1 MDAKTKVTTNTIP
14 AFDVDS
20 FDKNNNYVI
29 EASAGTG
36 KTYSIV
42 EIVKKITEND
52 INEIKKVLIVTY
64 TEKAAGELKDRIA
77 KGLREKFKEEADKLD
92 LNDISIY
99 TIHSFCKNTIK
110 EFGITSNLPLDLD
123 LVSDLELHDFVEQYF
138 RTGEIYKTIILLKS
152 FAYEVKVD
160 TLKKVFIEG
169 VSKYY
174 LDSNDEEDPSV
185 VSLDTDGVDYKKK
198 LENISTIASY
208 KDFDDYLAHNEEARN
223 HYQALR
229 CSESTQANYCAET
242 IEKEYDKEFLKTKL
256 ALDGKRNG
264 RDKIKD
270 KSPEK
275 AAIQYFNGLRES
287 IGLNKRDGEFTRNLI
302 PALYFVDFYK
312 AWQKEKEYKKSQS
325 FDDMI
330 RYIREEVK
338 KPDSELLT
346 KLREKYTYGIID
358 EFQDTNQRQF
368 DIFEN
373 IFLKGDKNH
382 IVVVGDPKQS
392 IYAFQGADV
401 TVYNSAKKTINK
413 NNNLFSLKKN
423 WRSSD
428 GTVNFAGKFFHKD
441 NGFNFG
447 VTEFEPSLIN
457 KSFHSTYNGQKLDKT
472 IWVGS
477 DTIDGGYVDGR
488 TFARIAV
495 EQILNCCKRDKNNK
509 TALQLIVTAEDEK
522 TKKTYEKE
530 HRDVTFEDFT
540 ILARTRSEMSAIK
553 YELKK
558 VGIPFIQYKDDSLF
572 EGRECANW
580 ISVLQAV
587 NLTDFTGNN
596 RKIFKK
602 ALFTVFFGFDL
613 YELNDERFDKDD
625 IDEIKLFN
633 EWRELAKKRL
643 WEDLIDS
650 IMVKSNLFSVLKALN
665 KSQTFNKIRQL
676 GEYIVDYLYENHTLL
691 DVIRNLSNLSSGS
704 DEDKEGSTV
713 GRGTDFKAVK
723 IMTMH
728 ASKGL
733 EFPVVIS
740 VGGLRGV
747 NDSGSAF
754 TYHKD
759 VVDVNGETK
768 KALFLTLRK
777 NDSNSGIIREE
788 LIEEFKRIYYVAYT
802 RAKYVLI
809 IPNYGPNYSGDVS
822 FLAEAMDNYLANNPG
837 DYKFVCKSKKRL
849 DELQDETKEILNSE
863 NKNDRSTTQ
872 EIENQKQA
880 LVKLSGEVKGIQS
893 YKRSYSSLSHP
904 KHENDNEFDEEEINL
919 EGEKGEGLK
928 EFDKAGIPIDG
939 EYDEAA
945 ITKESPKK
953 FPKGA
958 KIGTALHEIF
968 EKLDYQNYESMV
980 DEVIKNAFEGQLI
993 SLSDEAKIYVKD
1005 MVYRVLNAKFPEI
1018 HGADKTNKFFDL
1030 KVLSLKDKKA
1040 EKEFNFNLIFG
1051 DKAEYLKNYFNG
1063 FIDLFFKIGDYYSVL
1078 DWKSDTLSDTFKSY
1092 KTLDDLK
1099 AHVDDAYSIQRVLY
1113 AHCIIK
1119 WLKTYYPRESEEDIF
1134 KNHFGGVYYVFVR
1147 GCNPG
1152 TSNGVYAHTWK
1163 SWADLESAF
1172 ENIINK
1178 RIWRKK

>member
-1 MDAKTKVTTNTIP
+1 MPNTID
-14 AFDVDS
+14 AFNINK
-20 FDKNNNYVI
+20 FDKNRNYVI

-42 EIVKKITEND
+42 EIVKKITEGD

-77 KGLREKFKEEADKLD
+77 AGLREKFPDEIDKLD

-123 LVSDLELHDFVEQYF
+123 LISDLDLDDFTEKYF
-138 RTGEIYKTIILLKS
+138 RTGEIYKTIIALWELGTGI
-152 FAYEVKVD
+152 KVD
-160 TLKKVFIEG
+160 GIKETFIDG
-169 VSKYY
+169 IKKYY
-174 LDSNDEEDPSV
+174 LDSNGEEDESI
-185 VSLDTDGVDYKKK
+185 VSLEVKKKNIDYKKGLERIIK
-198 LENISTIASY
+198 LSSY
-208 KDFDDYLAHNEEARN
+208 KDFNDYLDHDPEAKH
-223 HYQALR
+223 HYEVLKN
-229 CSESTQANYCAET
+229 STSSQANYCAEQLEST
-242 IEKEYDKEFLKTKL
+242 FKDRFYGGRPVKNGNTKGRDNISGKSKENESKAVEYFAEIVDSMGTNSAECK
-256 ALDGKRNG
+256 DGKY
-264 RDKIKD
+264 
-270 KSPEK
+270 
-275 AAIQYFNGLRES
+275 A
-287 IGLNKRDGEFTRNLI
+287 KRLVS
-302 PALYFVDFYK
+302 ALYFVDYFK

-338 KPDSELLT
+338 KPGSELLT
-346 KLREKYTYGIID
+346 KLRQKYTYGIID

-368 DIFEN
+368 DIFKS
-373 IFLKGDKNH
+373 IFLDGENNH
-382 IVVVGDPKQS
+382 IIVVGDPKQS

-401 TVYNSAKKTINK
+401 NVYNDAKEKIEEK
-413 NNNLFSLKKN
+413 GKICSLVKN
-423 WRSSD
+423 WRSSNGMVD
-428 GTVNFAGKFFHKD
+428 FANKFFD
-441 NGFNFG
+441 ESNDFNFE
-447 VTEFEPSLIN
+447 VTKFT
-457 KSFHSTYNGQKLDKT
+457 KSDPNDNFRSTFDGKDAKSIWIGSEGPNG
-472 IWVGS
+472 GM
-477 DTIDGGYVDGR
+477 VDER
-488 TFARIAV
+488 EFARISV
-495 EQILNCCKRDKNNK
+495 EQILKCCKKDDKGN
-509 TALQLIVTAEDEK
+509 TALQLYSKD
-522 TKKTYEKE
+522 KKGVETV
-530 HRDVTFEDFT
+530 RGVDFSDFT
-540 ILARTRSEMSAIK
+540 VLARTRSEMSAIK
-553 YELKK
+553 SELKR

-572 EGRECANW
+572 KGKECANW
-580 ISVLQAV
+580 ISILQAV
-587 NLTDFTGNN
+587 NLPDYTGNN

-613 YELNDERFDKDD
+613 YELNDERFDKED

-676 GEYIVDYLYENHTLL
+676 GEYIVDYLYENHTLI
-691 DVIRNLSNLSSGS
+691 DVIRNLSNLSKGT
-704 DEDKEGSTV
+704 DEDEEGATV

-740 VGGLRGV
+740 VGGHIGV
-747 NDSGSAF
+747 NKKLGKAF
-754 TYHKD
+754 TYHQTYKD
-759 VVDVNGETK
+759 SNQKTLK
-768 KALFLTLRK
+768 KLILTLSK
-777 NDSNSGIIREE
+777 DNNNSKDIYKEVFEE
-788 LIEEFKRIYYVAYT
+788 YKRIYYVAYT

-809 IPNYGPNYSGDVS
+809 LPNYQGNYSDDGFT
-822 FLAEAMDNYLANNPG
+822 FLRTAMEKYMSNYPDDF
-837 DYKFVCKSKKRL
+837 DYVYKSKKKL
-849 DELQDETKEILNSE
+849 YELQDETKEILNSE

-872 EIENQKQA
+872 EIEDQKQA

-904 KHENDNEFDEEEINL
+904 KHENDDEFDEEEINL

-928 EFDKAGIPIDG
+928 EFDEAGIPIDG
-939 EYDEAA
+939 EYDETA

-1018 HGADKTNKFFDL
+1018 HGAEKTNKFFDL

-1051 DKAEYLKNYFNG
+1051 DKAEFLKNYFNG

-1113 AHCIIK
+1113 AYCIIK
-1119 WLKTYYPRESEEDIF
+1119 WLKTYYPSESEEDIF